1 MICFV
6 ICKADFLLF
15 TMSQVK
21 LHACMKRFIWLMYN
35 HEEEAKRI
43 LNDLRSE
50 YRVGVSLL
58 DYSDKPSGA
67 LLEFR

>member
-21 LHACMKRFIWLMYN
+21 LHACIKSFIWRTNN
-35 HEEEAKRI
+35 HEEEADRI
-43 LNDLRSE
+43 PNDLRSE
-50 YRVGVSLL
+50 YRVGVILL
-58 DYSDKPSGA
+58 DDGDAASISF
-67 LLEFR
+67 L